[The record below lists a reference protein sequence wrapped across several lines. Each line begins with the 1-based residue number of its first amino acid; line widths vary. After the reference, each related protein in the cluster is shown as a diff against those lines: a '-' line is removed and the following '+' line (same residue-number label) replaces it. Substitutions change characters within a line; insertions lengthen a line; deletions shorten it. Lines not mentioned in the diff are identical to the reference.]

1 MTQREFYNEVANC
14 TNLSTD
20 ARAIAQAWVD
30 KDAEKYLAKKA
41 ENAELCDASIALL
54 KGSNE
59 PMTAS
64 AVADN
69 LGIST
74 PKATSILKSI
84 EGIKVTDVRV
94 GNRIVKGYSL

>member
-14 TNLSTD
+14 TNLSED
-20 ARAIAQAWVD
+20 ARAIAQAWVT
-30 KDAEKYLAKKA
+30 KDAEKYLAKRA
-41 ENAELCDASIALL
+41 ENAELSEAVVALL
-54 KGSNE
+54 KGSAE

-84 EGIKVTDVRV
+84 EGITVSDVRV
-94 GNRIVKGYSL
+94 GNRIVKGYNL

>member
-14 TNLSTD
+14 TNLSSD
-20 ARAIAQAWVD
+20 ARAIAQAWID
-30 KDAEKYLAKKA
+30 KDAEKVNAKRA
-41 ENAELCDASIALL
+41 ENAELTEAATALL

-84 EGIKVTDVRV
+84 EEIKVSDVRV

>member
-14 TNLSTD
+14 TTLSTD
-20 ARAIAQAWVD
+20 ARAIAQAWVE
-30 KDAEKYLAKKA
+30 KDAEKYNAKRA
-41 ENAELCDASIALL
+41 ENAELCEATIALL
-54 KGSNE
+54 KGANE

-84 EGIKVTDVRV
+84 EGIHVSDVRV

>member
-1 MTQREFYNEVANC
+1 MTQREFYHEVANC
-14 TNLSTD
+14 TNLSED

-30 KDAEKYLAKKA
+30 KDAEKQSAKVA
-41 ENAELCDASIALL
+41 ENAELTNASIALL
-54 KGSNE
+54 EGSNE

-84 EGIKVTDVRV
+84 NGIKVSDVRV